1 MSSSKYIS
9 SKKGEHLCMIK
20 TMEEVIKKYDSRL
33 YDVRYNAELISRLDE
48 GLKEYTI
55 EIEYARENKKN
66 EEYFKNI
73 INGFLKKYF
82 FYDKKY
88 IINTDNNIDS
98 AIISDEKL
106 LVIIE
111 TKNPINKTEMIQ
123 INNLNKKAMWEV
135 LFYYMDAT
143 RDVTGSSVRQNYNN
157 NEVRRIIVTD
167 SFNWFFFDVN
177 EIEKICSGYLEKEF
191 FKYQRGQLTYKNE
204 IHKFYEQINK
214 YLASRDLEK
223 ELNYVYFD
231 INDVKGS
238 SQKRKELYKLL
249 TPCFLLKE
257 PYQPGVKTHVL
268 KKKFY
273 QELLYI
279 LGLREEKINNKMRIL
294 LDETIKNSFAEQI
307 YHRYND
313 DKDLYGEKAYEK
325 TLELIIIW
333 INRILFVKLFEGQ
346 LLKFNSRRDDFQIL
360 NIDKITSFKDLQ
372 NLFFNVLGKR
382 IRDTTEFYNQFKKI
396 PYLNSSLFER
406 QKIEYDDYNIGILN
420 NDNIVIYPKTVLTKE
435 YPQKAPLL
443 RYLFDFLNAYEFG
456 TNLNEVKSNKKD
468 IIDAAVLGL
477 LFEKINGYKDG
488 SYYTKSSVTE
498 YMAKYAIEQLVI
510 DRVNTIKKWKC
521 KSLSDIKFQLSVN
534 RDLEEYKEINNII
547 DGLRIC
553 DPAVGSGHFL
563 VSVLNRI
570 ITVKAELGVLFY
582 SNSKELLNDKDIYV
596 QGDVLCIEDA
606 FGQNFQYDKTSVK
619 AQRVQETL
627 FNEKRKIIENCLFG
641 VDINS
646 KAVHI
651 CQLRLWIELLKSAYY
666 NKEGEMETLP
676 NIDIKIQTGN
686 SLLSKIK
693 FDINSVIGKRNVDLD
708 SDLKMVLKEY
718 RKSVEEYKKESNKDK
733 KRTVSE
739 KIDLLK
745 QNLYMSYQQMCLFEG
760 KSNSKL
766 EYISYNNALEWALV
780 FPEIISEEGKF
791 EGFDCIIGNPPYG
804 VDMSETEKEKYRQTY
819 KDVHMRIQ
827 DTYLYFISLA
837 NRLVKKNG
845 IVSYIVPNNFFYQT
859 ECQKARELMF
869 EHNCVLRA
877 INLGDGVFSTAT
889 VPTCIF
895 WAKTVKR
902 QKYRFQY
909 SDFRKDDIDVVNWN
923 VIDEYIPLSYLQQ
936 LPSKVVGV
944 SVSEQKIVDS
954 IKERS
959 VLVNTIFD
967 VISQG
972 ITTGGNEAYIYDINL
987 IKQNSLE
994 KEYLRPVLKGEN
1006 IHQYYY
1012 KWDEKYIAYIDKTT
1026 EISKCPNIEKIL
1038 FKSYEKLAAKREV
1051 KNGNQEWYS
1060 LHWPRKREYFEN
1072 EKIIMKQTGDKIV
1085 CAVDREGYYSINSTL
1100 VLNKADKSDEW
1111 NIDLC
1116 VALLNSSISQYQY
1129 NLLSK
1134 EEKRGFAEVKPTNVK
1149 KIYLPKVSL
1158 KAEAKIMESMKE
1170 IYEFIEEKQYEKVED
1185 KKRKI
1190 DRIIYEECGFGEK
1203 EIEMIEK
1210 NVGYL

>member
-1 MSSSKYIS
+1 
-9 SKKGEHLCMIK
+9 
-20 TMEEVIKKYDSRL
+20 MEEVIKKYDNRL
-33 YDVRYNAELISRLDE
+33 YDVRYNVELISSLDE
-48 GLKEYTI
+48 ALKEYTA
-55 EIEYARENKKN
+55 EVEYARENKKN

-73 INGFLKKYF
+73 INRFLKRYF

-106 LVIIE
+106 LAIIE
-111 TKNPINKTEMIQ
+111 TKNPINKAEMIQ

-143 RDVTGSSVRQNYNN
+143 RDVNGSSVQQNYNN

-167 SFNWFFFDVN
+167 SFNWFIFDAN

-191 FKYQRGQLTYKNE
+191 FKYQRGQLTYKNK
-204 IHKFYEQINK
+204 IDKFYEQINK
-214 YLASRDLEK
+214 YLDSRDLEK

-231 INDVKGS
+231 IADVNKS
-238 SQKRKELYKLL
+238 SRKRKDLYKLF
-249 TPCFLLKE
+249 TPFFLLKE
-257 PYQPGVKTHVL
+257 PYQPEVKTHVL

-279 LGLREEKINNKMRIL
+279 LGLREKKINNKISIV
-294 LDETIKNSFAEQI
+294 LDETVKNSFGEQI

-333 INRILFVKLFEGQ
+333 INRILFIKLFEGQ
-346 LLKFNSRRDDFQIL
+346 LLKFNSGRSDFQIL
-360 NIDKITSFKDLQ
+360 NMDKIASFKDIQ

-382 IRDTTEFYNQFKKI
+382 IRDNTEFYNQFKEI

-420 NDNIVIYPKTVLTKE
+420 NDNIVVYSKTILTKE

-443 RYLFDFLNAYEFG
+443 RYLFDFLNAYDFG
-456 TNLNEVKSNKKD
+456 TNLHEVKNNKKD

-488 SYYTKSSVTE
+488 SHYTKSAVTE

-521 KSLSDIKFQLSVN
+521 KSFSDIKFQLSVN
-534 RDLEEYKEINNII
+534 RNLEEYREINNII
-547 DGLRIC
+547 DGLKIC

-570 ITVKAELGVLFY
+570 IAVKAELGVLFY
-582 SNSKELLNDKDIYV
+582 SNSNELLSDKDIYV

-606 FGQNFQYDKTSVK
+606 FGQNFEYDKASVIS
-619 AQRVQETL
+619 QRVQETL
-627 FNEKRKIIENCLFG
+627 FNEKKKIIENCLFG

-651 CQLRLWIELLKSAYY
+651 CQLRLWIELLKNAFY
-666 NKEGEMETLP
+666 NKEGVMETLP

-693 FDINSVIGKRNVDLD
+693 FDINSVIGKQNVDLD
-708 SDLKMVLKEY
+708 RDLKIVLGEY
-718 RKSVEEYKKESNKDK
+718 RKSVEEYKKESNKEK

-745 QNLYMSYQQMCLFEG
+745 QNLYMSYQQMHLFEE
-760 KSNSKL
+760 KNNNKL
-766 EYISYNNALEWALV
+766 EYVSYNNALEWALV

-804 VDMSETEKEKYRQTY
+804 ADMSDVEKEKYRQTY

-845 IVSYIVPNNFFYQT
+845 IISYIVPNNFFYQT
-859 ECQKARELMF
+859 ECRKARELMF

-895 WAKTVKR
+895 WAKKAKR
-902 QKYRFQY
+902 QDYRFQY
-909 SDFRKDDIDVVNWN
+909 SDFRKDDVEVINWN
-923 VIDEYIPLSYLQQ
+923 IVDEHIQLSYLQQ

-944 SVSEQKIVDS
+944 SASEQKVVDS
-954 IKERS
+954 IKDRS
-959 VLVNTIFD
+959 VLVDTIFD

-972 ITTGGNEAYIYDINL
+972 ITTGDNEAYIYDINL
-987 IKQNSLE
+987 IKKNALE
-994 KEYLRPVLKGEN
+994 EEYLKPVLRGEN

-1012 KWDEKYIAYIDKTT
+1012 NWDKKYIAYIDKTT
-1026 EISKCPNIEKIL
+1026 EISKCPNIEKVL
-1038 FKSYEKLAAKREV
+1038 FKSYEKLAFKREV
-1051 KNGNQEWYS
+1051 KNGRQEWYS

-1072 EKIIMKQTGDKIV
+1072 EKIIMKQTGAKIV
-1085 CAVDREGYYSINSTL
+1085 CTVDRERYYSINSTL
-1100 VLNKADKSDEW
+1100 ILNKADESDDW

-1149 KIYLPKVSL
+1149 KIYLPRMSS
-1158 KAEAKIMESMKE
+1158 KAEAEIMEVMKE
-1170 IYEFIEEKQYEKVED
+1170 IYELIAENQHEKVED
-1185 KKRKI
+1185 AKRKI
-1190 DRIIYEECGFGEK
+1190 DRIIYKECGFGKK
-1203 EIEMIEK
+1203 EIEIIER
-1210 NVGYL
+1210 NAGYL